1 VGPGRTG
8 SEPDLAPG
16 NAGFGGR
23 RAVEWFVSRIL
34 SLLPESEE
42 LMPLPSRPAELGD
55 VPAGAWSQLE
65 RCCGDLTLERTL
77 VIPGTR
83 KRPSRRRRFALRTRV
98 VAFGSRAVGQWTEDD
113 GAGVVEFIPVGDV
126 RAIDDRLILLHG
138 RLLVIGQQG
147 RIVVHYNAVAR
158 RQLRE
163 SILWLRREIAG
174 PEFATR
180 YNFVWIGE
188 GGERPE
194 TELPHKWAYMLGHRD
209 DLRIDASRNEM
220 VAVGDVTEIGRSR
233 GPATG
238 IAVLGPHELVVAAEP
253 PDCLYASRYGVDLT
267 VVPRCFLGEVGWSR
281 GDLRI
286 RLRDGDV
293 TPDGLSISR
302 PLDERLYQA
311 MRRSFGDAVTWV

>member
-1 VGPGRTG
+1 
-8 SEPDLAPG
+8 
-16 NAGFGGR
+16 
-23 RAVEWFVSRIL
+23 
-34 SLLPESEE
+34 
-42 LMPLPSRPAELGD
+42 MPA
-55 VPAGAWSQLE
+55 AAWSQLE
-65 RCCGDLTLERTL
+65 KCCGDLTLERML

-83 KRPSRRRRFALRTRV
+83 KRPSRWRRLALRTRV

-113 GAGVVEFIPVGDV
+113 GEGAVEFIPLDDV

-138 RLLVIGQQG
+138 RLSVIGQQS

-163 SILWLRREIAG
+163 SILWLRREVAG

-188 GGERPE
+188 EGDERPE
-194 TELPHKWAYMLGHRD
+194 RELPHKWAYMLGHRD
-209 DLRIDASRNEM
+209 DLRIDPSRNEM

-267 VVPRCFLGEVGWSR
+267 VVPRCFLGDVGWSR

-293 TPDGLSISR
+293 TPGGLSISR